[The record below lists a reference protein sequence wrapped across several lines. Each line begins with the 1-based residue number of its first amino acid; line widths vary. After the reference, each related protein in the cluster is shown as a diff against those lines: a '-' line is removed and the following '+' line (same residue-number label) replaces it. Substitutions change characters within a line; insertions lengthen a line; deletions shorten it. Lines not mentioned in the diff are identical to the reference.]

1 MKRSYGGQRRV
12 VAKRRRTTYRRRS
25 YRKRSQALSSQKGNF
40 GGTLY
45 RRKLVPYRKYK
56 NQLYRS
62 LKFKEAHRSIR
73 SNTSTITTSTL
84 TASQK
89 QWAWFLFNDNFYESA
104 GGYTGSSTFS
114 TDKIIIKGGM
124 YYSMIRNT
132 GTVPMKVEFG
142 LIRVL
147 DTLYS
152 PDLEIDENAGD
163 LSTLAG
169 FGQSFKLISK
179 MRKHILEPGDQCQV
193 SYKIPFKVI
202 NDIGTW
208 NTNVGK
214 TAIVWSASSSTP
226 GALSYLNERGH
237 NLTFCADTI
246 A

>member
-1 MKRSYGGQRRV
+1 M
-12 VAKRRRTTYRRRS
+12 VAKRRRTTFRRRS

-40 GGTLY
+40 GSSLY
-45 RRKLVPYRKYK
+45 KKKLVPYRKYK
-56 NQLYRS
+56 SQVYRS
-62 LKFKEAHRSIR
+62 LKFKESHRSVR
-73 SNTSTITTSTL
+73 TVTGTITTSL
-84 TASQK
+84 LGADEK
-89 QWAWFLFNDNFYESA
+89 QWAQFTLADNFYEAA
-104 GGYTGSSTFS
+104 GGYTGTSTFS

-142 LIRVL
+142 LIRIL
-147 DTLYS
+147 DTIYT
-152 PDLEIDENAGD
+152 PNGAVDKNAGD
-163 LSTLAG
+163 LSTLPG

-193 SYKIPFKVI
+193 AYKLPFKII

-208 NTNVGK
+208 NAEVGK
-214 TAIVWSASSSTP
+214 TAIVWSASSSTA